1 MKAKFSGGNE
11 TEIAVD
17 SGAEEIVCP
26 KKWGEEFGF
35 EKQFKP
41 LNLRSASGGK
51 IPHYG
56 EREVV
61 VESPF

>member
-1 MKAKFSGGNE
+1 M
-11 TEIAVD
+11 VD
-17 SGAEEIVCP
+17 RGAEENVCP